1 MIPTPP
7 NGITSLIH
15 VSFSNATEP
24 SRRVRLSSSSSEAR
38 NKKDKAKKNKRNA
51 KRQRGCR
58 QQCCSPLKNIEL
70 ATMPSRRTRGRQKSA
85 HYSKSIDFPTV
96 VMQVARRASSIRI
109 DASSTSASPTNDSD
123 QAQQPK
129 AQLKR
134 KSATVIEP
142 DQAVFSLPLVT
153 VKVST
158 PKTSVDGTPTSS
170 TDSSYNTYSNSPGR
184 RRRVVDVSDHKT
196 CALLM
201 TKMKESNRSGSPLS
215 ESQLVF

>member
-1 MIPTPP
+1 
-7 NGITSLIH
+7 
-15 VSFSNATEP
+15 
-24 SRRVRLSSSSSEAR
+24 
-38 NKKDKAKKNKRNA
+38 
-51 KRQRGCR
+51 
-58 QQCCSPLKNIEL
+58 
-70 ATMPSRRTRGRQKSA
+70 MPSRRTRGRQKSA